1 MALFNYDLVKNLFH
15 KFFLIIRFIYKS
27 RIKIVK
33 AENFYKLSKQKIDL
47 EYDLR
52 MCTFFTQEFPNNQF
66 INLKSSSHSSKYEDL
81 VAAHLLSFK
90 KGGFFVEIGA
100 GNGVTGSNTLLFE
113 RFFDYTGLLVEPA
126 KIFHAQLFANRPQ
139 ALISTNP
146 IFDRSGVVIDFQE
159 TTIPTLSTFKEF
171 LDKDKNSKN
180 RKISNSYR
188 LLTISLNELFSSF
201 KVPKDID
208 FLSIDTEGT
217 EFMILN
223 SFNFKG
229 YRIKVICVEHNYTD
243 NRNKIHKLLT
253 KNKFRRRFDQISGIN
268 DFYVNEDYS

>member
-1 MALFNYDLVKNLFH
+1 MALFNYNLVKNLFH
-15 KFFLIIRFIYKS
+15 KLFLLIRFIYKS
-27 RIKIVK
+27 RVKIVK
-33 AENFYKLSKQKIDL
+33 AENFYKLSKQKIQL

-66 INLKSSSHSSKYEDL
+66 INLKSNSYSSKYEDL
-81 VAAHLLSFK
+81 VAAHLLNFK
-90 KGGFFVEIGA
+90 KLGFFVEIGA

-113 RFFDYTGLLVEPA
+113 RFFDWTGLLVEPA

-139 ALISTNP
+139 ALISIDP

-180 RKISNSYR
+180 RKIQNSYR

-208 FLSIDTEGT
+208 FLSIDTEGA

-223 SFNFKG
+223 SFNFKD

-253 KNKFRRRFDQISGIN
+253 ENKFRRRFDQIFGIN